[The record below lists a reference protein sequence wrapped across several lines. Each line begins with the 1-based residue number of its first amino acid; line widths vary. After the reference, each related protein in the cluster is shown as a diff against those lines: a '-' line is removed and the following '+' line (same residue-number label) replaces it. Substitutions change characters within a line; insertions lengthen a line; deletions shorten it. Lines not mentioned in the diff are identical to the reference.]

1 MHIVQFCPTTYA
13 IPPKGYGGTERVV
26 YWLARAHHLAGHR
39 VTVIAHPASAIADEL
54 PGVQF
59 IAWTGEQTLE
69 SLLPADAD
77 VVHIHKVPQ
86 GFQGLTQPFLV
97 TEHGNR
103 PAEVQLQVNTVFV
116 SASHARVHGRS
127 TFVPNGVPL
136 IDYRLGESKKRSML
150 SLVRMEWPH
159 KNARTAIDLAL
170 DLDLPLDMAGKYP
183 PWLRPK
189 IWGPW
194 CLQPLAVSRLVT
206 RLGYVGGQR
215 KLDLL
220 AEAAVSFH
228 LVNWH
233 EPAAISVLESLASG
247 TPVLGSPNGSVPDYV
262 EHGATGMIVSS
273 YEEALDAA
281 RTLSSLDSNEQR
293 AWSRR
298 CRDSAV
304 TFDSTSQG
312 YLRIYERVVAGETLS
327 MPDERRPAQERP
339 VVIIKKPW

>member
-26 YWLARAHHLAGHR
+26 HWLARAHHLAGHR
-39 VTVIAHPASAIADEL
+39 ITVIANPASTIADEL

-86 GFQGLTQPFLV
+86 GFQGLEQPFLV

-136 IDYRLGESKKRSML
+136 VDYRLGESKKRSML

-170 DLDLPLDMAGKYP
+170 ELDLPLDMAGKYP

-194 CLQPLAVSRLVT
+194 CLKPLAVSRLVT

-220 AEAAVSFH
+220 ADAAVSFH

-312 YLRIYERVVAGETLS
+312 YLRMYERVMAGETLS
-327 MPDERRPAQERP
+327 TPDERRPAQERP